1 MTSPAAPRPG
11 FLGFTGYQWLV
22 LFAAWLGW
30 GFDVFD
36 GLLFNNVSPVCVPN
50 LLGLQPGSPEALKAT
65 TYWTGVLTAALLVG
79 WALGGI
85 LFGKVADKLGR
96 TRTLLLTMLT
106 YAIATAACAAAP
118 NLYVLGAFRFVAS
131 LGIGGEWAAG
141 ASLVAETVP
150 ENRRTF
156 AGALLYTSAPAGIL
170 LAGFVNDLFSR
181 QLTSIAADPS
191 LSWRI
196 VFLTGLVPA
205 AFAVL
210 IRLAVKEPE
219 RWTDTSH
226 EPRIRELFTPALRR
240 HTLGGLAM
248 AAIALI
254 TWWSCNAFIG
264 STSKYL
270 AKVAGHPEAGVH
282 WNTTATYYF
291 ALGGLIGTLVT
302 VPIANHLG
310 RRPMFLAYF
319 VASALAIWLTFATNM
334 APHTRL
340 YMFGL
345 IGLTVFGIFGSFTF
359 YLPELFPTR
368 LRGTGAG
375 FCYNTGRFVTALF
388 PFAIGA
394 LAKVQPNPLLI
405 IKWIALVPLIGAA
418 LVLLGVAEETRGR
431 RLT

>member
-1 MTSPAAPRPG
+1 MATPAPRTV
-11 FLGFTGYQWLV
+11 LGFTSYQWLV

-50 LLGLQPGSPEALKAT
+50 LLHLTPGSPEAQQAT
-65 TYWTGVLTAALLVG
+65 QFWTGALTSVLLID

-85 LFGKVADKLGR
+85 IFGKIADRLGR
-96 TRTLLLTMLT
+96 TRTLLFTMLT
-106 YAIATAACAAAP
+106 YALATAACAAAP
-118 NLYVLGAFRFVAS
+118 NLYVLAIFRFVAS

-141 ASLVAETVP
+141 AALVAETVP
-150 ENRRTF
+150 ENKRTF

-170 LAGFVNDLFSR
+170 LAGFVNDLFAR
-181 QLTSIAADPS
+181 QITSIASDPS
-191 LSWRI
+191 LSWRV

-205 AFAVL
+205 VFALL

-219 RWTDTSH
+219 VWHRERS

-240 HTLGGLAM
+240 RTFGGLAM
-248 AAIALI
+248 AVIALI

-270 AKVAGHPEAGVH
+270 AKIAGVPQDGVH
-282 WNTTATYYF
+282 WNTTATYMF
-291 ALGGLIGTLVT
+291 ALGGLIGTLAT
-302 VPIANHLG
+302 VPIADRIG
-310 RRPMFLAYF
+310 RRPMFVIYF
-319 VASALAIWLTFATNM
+319 AASAIAIWLTFAADM

-375 FCYNTGRFVTALF
+375 FCYNTGRFATAAF

-394 LAKVQPNPLLI
+394 LAKVQPDPLMI
-405 IKWIALVPLIGAA
+405 IRWIAIVPVIGVVFVLVGLA
-418 LVLLGVAEETRGR
+418 VETRGD